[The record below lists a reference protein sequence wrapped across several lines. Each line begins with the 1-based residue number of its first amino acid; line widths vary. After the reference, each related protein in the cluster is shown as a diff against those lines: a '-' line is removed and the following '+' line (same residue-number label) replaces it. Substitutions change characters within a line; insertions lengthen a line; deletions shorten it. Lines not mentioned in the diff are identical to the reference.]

1 MKKDRRFNTPFATLN
16 GLEIR
21 KKPKNPKPPP
31 PMERDQL
38 ISENDEDL
46 FARAM
51 QGVKR
56 IKNDQKILEPKDRQ
70 TEIELIRQK
79 MISQDQAVINE
90 LNNLVMGT
98 RPFDIASSGE
108 YLEGHVTPI
117 DPQTIKKL
125 KAGKFTI
132 QDYLDLHGFSREEAK
147 FALESFLQNAHA
159 LGQRCVLVIHGR
171 GLKSSQGPV
180 LKTQIAQRLTTG
192 MLSRLVLA
200 FCSAR
205 PCDGGT
211 GALYVL
217 LRKRPR
223 KSIWKKTFDS
233 KK

>member
-1 MKKDRRFNTPFATLN
+1 MKKDCGFNTPFATLN
-16 GLEIR
+16 GLEIK
-21 KKPKNPKPPP
+21 KKPKRPKPKP
-31 PMERDQL
+31 PMERGHI
-38 ISENDEDL
+38 ISENDEGL

-56 IKNDQKILEPKDRQ
+56 IKNDQTTREPKDQQ
-70 TEIELIRQK
+70 TEIELVK
-79 MISQDQAVINE
+79 KKLFNQDQAVINE
-90 LNNLVMGT
+90 LNDLVRGT
-98 RPFDIASSGE
+98 RPFDISSSGE

-117 DPQTIKKL
+117 DSQTTQKL

-132 QDYLDLHGFSREEAK
+132 QDHLDLHGFSREEAQ
-147 FALESFLQNAHA
+147 FALDSFLQNAHA

-192 MLSRLVLA
+192 KLSHLVLA

-223 KSIWKKTFDS
+223 KSVWKKTFDS
-233 KK
+233 KR